1 MKRKSL
7 TVISLKFFLFLL
19 INTFKYTQTIR
30 IVVTQSSLVLSN
42 YATDQ
47 LQQDM
52 ARDKLVDEGKMTPA
66 EAEDAA
72 EEWETVGSINCCVF
86 VLTGVAVYL

>member
-1 MKRKSL
+1 M
-7 TVISLKFFLFLL
+7 
-19 INTFKYTQTIR
+19 INTVKYTQTIR

-72 EEWETVGSINCCVF
+72 EEWETVGCIICCVCSC
-86 VLTGVAVYL
+86 